1 MRGIEKSFPGVR
13 ALPTGDVILRVDGL
27 NRGAAIKDV
36 SFTLRK
42 GEILGFAGL
51 MGAGRTEVARAIFG
65 ADAIDSGEIHV
76 HGQKQ
81 DIKSPKDAVRLGL
94 AYLSE
99 DRKRFGLVTPMSVR
113 DNVTMA
119 SWQRFTSGKLWMQ
132 DSALRKTARDYVEL
146 LKAAKAKSG
155 LLTVAAMQKAVAFVV
170 LIALLLFFTFS
181 NPNFM
186 SQSNMVG
193 IMQATA
199 VNGVLAV
206 ACTFVIASAGID
218 LSVGTLMTFTAVMSG
233 VFLTFWGLPMW
244 LGVILVLLV
253 GAAVGATSGLVIS
266 QLKIP
271 PFIATLGMMLVLKGL
286 SLVISGV
293 HPIYFNDTPNYSML
307 SADSFVSYFIPSF
320 EVPNG
325 VLILFGLVV
334 TGIIIMIA
342 VYVDIVLR
350 KKA

>member
-1 MRGIEKSFPGVR
+1 MTDV
-13 ALPTGDVILRVDGL
+13 AL
-27 NRGAAIKDV
+27 
-36 SFTLRK
+36 
-42 GEILGFAGL
+42 EQAG
-51 MGAGRTEVARAIFG
+51 
-65 ADAIDSGEIHV
+65 
-76 HGQKQ
+76 
-81 DIKSPKDAVRLGL
+81 
-94 AYLSE
+94 
-99 DRKRFGLVTPMSVR
+99 
-113 DNVTMA
+113 
-119 SWQRFTSGKLWMQ
+119 
-132 DSALRKTARDYVEL
+132 
-146 LKAAKAKSG
+146 KAKSG
-155 LLTVAAMQKAVAFVV
+155 LFTVAAMQKAVAFVV
-170 LIALLLFFTFS
+170 LVALLLFFTFS
-181 NPNFM
+181 NENFM

-253 GAAVGATSGLVIS
+253 GAAVGATSGLIIS
-266 QLKIP
+266 RLKVP

-293 HPIYFNDTPNYSML
+293 HPIYFNDTPNYSMI
-307 SADSFVSYFIPSF
+307 SADSFVSYYIPSF

-325 VLILFGLVV
+325 VLILFGVAVIGSVILNKSILGRYIFALGSNEEAARLSGVNVNFWKIVTYSLGGLVCGIAGLLISSRLNSAQPALGQGYELDAIAATVIGGTSLAGGRGTILGTLIGAFIMSVLTNGLRINGVPEEWQLVV
-334 TGIIIMIA
+334 TGIIIIIA
-342 VYVDIVLR
+342 VYVDIILR